1 MILIKFFV
9 VLLLEQNILTLFLLE
24 IENGLCGGSQ
34 ILIILSVL
42 KLNAQEFSVI
52 YLGHV
57 VKLSDIHLLLLL
69 LFVDDLLQF

>member
-24 IENGLCGGSQ
+24 IENGLIGGSQ

-52 YLGHV
+52 LLGHV

-69 LFVDDLLQF
+69 LFVDNLL

>member
-9 VLLLEQNILTLFLLE
+9 VLLLEQNVLTLFLLE
-24 IENGLCGGSQ
+24 IENGLIGGSQ

-52 YLGHV
+52 LLGHV

-69 LFVDDLLQF
+69 LFVDNLL